1 LPITCNLSVDAY
13 DSPGLRILTVL
24 IPLLSCDKWGSNY
37 AFKEQA
43 KEDLFD
49 PSNPFGE

>member
-13 DSPGLRILTVL
+13 DSPGLRILTG
-24 IPLLSCDKWGSNY
+24 DKWGSNY